1 MENWIILNLNE
12 KTSTARNSLRRSMN
26 RLNKSIA
33 NCVDVTDVCRKN
45 MLKQGGKKTKKP
57 KKKEED
63 EEEE

>member
-1 MENWIILNLNE
+1 MENWIILNPSE
-12 KTSTARNSLRRSMN
+12 KTSTALNSLIRSRN
-26 RLNKSIA
+26 RLNKSIP
-33 NCVDVTDVCRKN
+33 NFVDVADVCRKN